1 MGIEVPFLSYEEIKS
16 IAEKFLSEYHPEGS
30 IPVPIEEI
38 IELSLELDIFPIPNL
53 QNILDTVGCSAYRI
67 STIFIDQ
74 FVFEKRINRYR
85 FTLAH
90 ETAHFIIHEMVL
102 KECGAESSKEVM
114 EFIRSIPEGSHS
126 RMEYQ
131 AYAFAGLVLVPTQNL
146 ELAIF
151 EALSKLPKNLELTRY
166 APEILEYI
174 SKFIGDK
181 FQVSADVIKKR
192 IENESRLKKYFDNL
206 TGL

>member
-1 MGIEVPFLSYEEIKS
+1 MGIEVPFLTYEAIKS
-16 IAEKFLSEYHPEGS
+16 RAEKFLSEYHPEGN

-38 IELSLELDIFPIPNL
+38 IELGLELDIFPIPNL
-53 QNILDTVGCSAYRI
+53 QNVLDTVGCSAYRI
-67 STIFIDQ
+67 STIFVDQ
-74 FVFEKRINRYR
+74 FVFENRINRYR

-90 ETAHFIIHEMVL
+90 EMAHFIIHETVL
-102 KECGAESSKEVM
+102 KECGAESSEEVM

-151 EALSKLPKNLELTRY
+151 EAVSKLPTNFKLTRY
-166 APEILEYI
+166 VPEILEYI

-192 IENESRLKKYFDNL
+192 IENESHLKKYFY
-206 TGL
+206 